1 MTDGNG
7 KEGEKSMADEPETT
21 VEQSKPAKPPRVG
34 ALNTQK
40 ASRLYISKTIR
51 RVERGEIDSKEG
63 MRRIQM
69 AHINSKVIEADV
81 MEARLDRVEQ
91 RQKELDRR
99 HDNQL

>member
-7 KEGEKSMADEPETT
+7 KQGDKGRADEPETT
-21 VEQSKPAKPPRVG
+21 MEQGMSVKPPRVG
-34 ALNTQK
+34 PLNTQK
-40 ASRLYISKTIR
+40 ATRLYISKTIR

-81 MEARLDRVEQ
+81 MEERLDRVEK
-91 RQKELDRR
+91 RQDRIDLR
-99 HDNQL
+99 RDNQ